1 VVVSSRV
8 YDHRGVVLHRGD
20 CLDVLST
27 LGDASVDSVVTDP
40 PYALEFMGKTWDKYT
55 PASYQAWCEKWA
67 TECLRVLKPGGHLLA
82 FGGTRTAHR
91 LACGIEDAGFELRDT
106 ITWAYASGFPK
117 SHDIGKAIDRRP
129 GVTKHAEFGA
139 MLKAARI
146 AKGYTNSFDVAEL
159 VTGHRTGAVAN
170 WEKYQFPETKWWPA
184 LKGLLNLDSAWD
196 GIIAEADREVRGMSD
211 ELLGRKSGIG
221 NGTSEHYTVGGT
233 RAEAYLITAPAT
245 EAAKQWDGWGTAL
258 KPASEPIIVA
268 RKPLKGTVAQNVL
281 TYGTGGMNIDGCRV
295 QTAGAVDAAG
305 YAAKCASVVG
315 LESNRNGAAYGEWSG
330 VRTDSAHAEG
340 RWPSNLVLS
349 HASTVD
355 GEDACA
361 DGCVPGCPVSE
372 LDAQSGDSKSTVGKS
387 RGSASPGHGWGMT
400 STGAEYQDSGGASR
414 FYPVFRYQ
422 AKAPTSQ
429 RPVFDGRSHATV
441 KPLALMRWLVRLVT
455 PPGGLVLDP
464 LCGTGTTGQAARDEG
479 MRAVL
484 IDSDLDSIRW
494 AIVRLEK
501 DSPSVAVGH

>member
-1 VVVSSRV
+1 VVVSRV

-82 FGGTRTAHR
+82 FGGSRTAHR

-106 ITWAYASGFPK
+106 ITWMYSSGFPK
-117 SHDIGKAIDRRP
+117 SRDIGKDIDKRSFGGGDEARFKVDLTKAVVASGKTRQQINTECGFTMRFDTSYDKDPVGWGVSLPTAEQYDVICQVLTGGQALPNWPRQRFDKLYQVIAHDRRYNEP
-129 GVTKHAEFGA
+129 HGIVGVGQ
-139 MLKAARI
+139 
-146 AKGYTNSFDVAEL
+146 GS
-159 VTGHRTGAVAN
+159 RTIV
-170 WEKYQFPETKWWPA
+170 
-184 LKGLLNLDSAWD
+184 
-196 GIIAEADREVRGMSD
+196 DREV
-211 ELLGRKSGIG
+211 
-221 NGTSEHYTVGGT
+221 
-233 RAEAYLITAPAT
+233 TAPT
-245 EAAKQWDGWGTAL
+245 SEAAKQWDGWGTAL
-258 KPASEPIIVA
+258 KPASEPIIIA
-268 RKPLKGTVAQNVL
+268 RKPFKGTVAQNVL
-281 TYGTGGMNIDGCRV
+281 THGTGGMNIDGCRV
-295 QTAGAVDAAG
+295 QHGADVDLNSQQVNFNNMG
-305 YAAKCASVVG
+305 YMGAK
-315 LESNRNGAAYGEWSG
+315 NTNGVSKYKP
-330 VRTDSAHAEG
+330 EG

-361 DGCVPGCPVSE
+361 DGCVPGCPVAE
-372 LDAQSGDSKSTVGKS
+372 LDAQSGISKSPATYIRTADGINKEVYGAGMGERAGKES
-387 RGSASPGHGWGMT
+387 LNYG
-400 STGAEYQDSGGASR
+400 DSGGASR

-429 RPVFDGRSHATV
+429 RPVFDGRKHATV

-455 PPGGLVLDP
+455 SPGGLVLDP

-494 AIVRLEK
+494 AIVRLER
-501 DSPSVAVGH
+501 DA